1 MSKEERIAEL
11 EAQVAEL
18 TERLE
23 ALEAAP
29 QQQARP
35 DYVITR
41 EAHQT
46 AWPCGVDAQS
56 MMREL
61 AAEYGTYNDSE
72 ADWRA
77 GGTFKFNGY
86 L

>member
-18 TERLE
+18 AARLE
-23 ALEAAP
+23 ALEAGAP
-29 QQQARP
+29 EAAVSYTVSTEARK
-35 DYVITR
+35 V
-41 EAHQT
+41 

-77 GGTFKFNGY
+77 GSTFKFDGY